1 MRRSYVHL
9 TSTAVVLQVTSLL
22 VIAAGV
28 AWVLIDDIRK
38 REPVISATSQVV
50 GPSGNC
56 HEANRAWRE
65 PALST
70 RHKAD
75 GVRHRL
81 ECE

>member
-9 TSTAVVLQVTSLL
+9 TSTAVALQVTSLL
-22 VIAAGV
+22 VIAASV

-50 GPSGNC
+50 GPFGNC
-56 HEANRAWRE
+56 REATRAWRE
-65 PALST
+65 PALAT

-75 GVRHRL
+75 AERQRL
-81 ECE
+81 DCE